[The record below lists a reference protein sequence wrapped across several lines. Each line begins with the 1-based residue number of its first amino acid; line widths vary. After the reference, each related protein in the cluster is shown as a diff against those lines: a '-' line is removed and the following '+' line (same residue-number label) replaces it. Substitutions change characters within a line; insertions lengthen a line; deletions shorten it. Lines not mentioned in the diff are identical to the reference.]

1 MQDFLQGISQ
11 EDKNIE
17 SLVGMGFPEAVA
29 KTAVIRCGMLSIS
42 VAATFLL
49 VLLIN
54 KFPSL
59 SMEREICQKKSFY
72 IVVKAWYY
80 FLYLSP
86 GTHLLMHI
94 CIQ

>member
-11 EDKNIE
+11 KDKKIE

-29 KTAVIRCGMLSIS
+29 KTAVIRCGMLSIP

-59 SMEREICQKKSFY
+59 SMERGICQKNIS
-72 IVVKAWYY
+72 
-80 FLYLSP
+80 LYS
-86 GTHLLMHI
+86 G
-94 CIQ
+94 